1 MLYLINIL
9 LETTMQRLTRQ
20 LNVLYPSLPEN
31 NFFFTFE
38 RSALSIS
45 TGETK
50 NALIIRNCGDKLVWH
65 YFDRYDEKFSRHYD
79 NDLRSISIVEF
90 KDKTEVIF
98 NHNNNVAT
106 SFYFSLKA
114 LLMDRLDKLMSDTLQ
129 TDAQSIRQLYTSQ
142 DLSAFYA
149 KIDESIT
156 ILKTNQN
163 IVSDELD
170 AINNSD
176 LYFLQSLKTLL
187 QANPKLLT
195 LATSI
200 EPVKPAY
207 YEEMDIV
214 DENNEFKRLFH
225 YFSRVKIY
233 SHSLYSYFKDQ
244 NVVNT
249 TSLADARSAL
259 LTQLNTN
266 KSALF
271 RGLIEEVERLALW
284 QNLNLTIP
292 VINSNQMRLENAG
305 VLIGNQYF
313 INDNTLR
320 SNEKP
325 DAETPLLDICNLRFD
340 FDLDNIEIVLNQ
352 EPECRYVFRD
362 KTTSKILPD
371 LFYFL
376 DEEKY
381 SLFYKK
387 MTRIVKETQLYT
399 IQKMRLQ
406 IDYQQLFE
414 KVKAEMSDF
423 MNNVGVI
430 NNLIDDYLDKNTD
443 IEVV

>member
-1 MLYLINIL
+1 
-9 LETTMQRLTRQ
+9 MQRLTRQ

-38 RSALSIS
+38 RSALSLS
-45 TGETK
+45 TDETK

-65 YFDRYDEKFSRHYD
+65 YFDRYDEKYSRHYD
-79 NDLRSISIVEF
+79 NNLRSISIIEF

-114 LLMDRLDKLMSDTLQ
+114 LLMNRLDKLMSDTLQ

-142 DLSAFYA
+142 DLSTFYE
-149 KIDESIT
+149 KIDESIA
-156 ILKTNQN
+156 IIKTNQN
-163 IVSDELD
+163 IESNDFD
-170 AINNSD
+170 ALNNSD
-176 LYFLQSLKTLL
+176 LYFLQSIKTLL
-187 QANPKLLT
+187 QANSKLLT
-195 LATSI
+195 FATSI
-200 EPVKPAY
+200 EPVKPAH

-214 DENNEFKRLFH
+214 DEKNEFKRLFH
-225 YFSRVKIY
+225 YVSRVKIHY
-233 SHSLYSYFKDQ
+233 HSLCYYFENRNIQ
-244 NVVNT
+244 APNLNE
-249 TSLADARSAL
+249 ARSAL
-259 LTQLNTN
+259 LTKLNTS

-271 RGLIEEVERLALW
+271 RGLIEEVERFTLL

-292 VINSNQMRLENAG
+292 VISVYQMRLENAG

-320 SNEKP
+320 PNEKS
-325 DAETPLLDICNLRFD
+325 DEETQLLDICNLRFD

-387 MTRIVKETQLYT
+387 MARIVKETQLYT

-414 KVKAEMSDF
+414 KVRAEMSDF

>member
-1 MLYLINIL
+1 
-9 LETTMQRLTRQ
+9 MQRLTRQ

-38 RSALSIS
+38 RSALSLS
-45 TGETK
+45 TDETK

-65 YFDRYDEKFSRHYD
+65 YFDRYDEKYSRHYD
-79 NDLRSISIVEF
+79 NNLRSISIIEF

-114 LLMDRLDKLMSDTLQ
+114 LLMNRLDKLMSDTLQ

-142 DLSAFYA
+142 DLSVFYE
-149 KIDESIT
+149 KIDESIA
-156 ILKTNQN
+156 IIKTNQN
-163 IVSDELD
+163 IESNDFD
-170 AINNSD
+170 ALNNSD
-176 LYFLQSLKTLL
+176 LYFLQSIKTLL
-187 QANPKLLT
+187 QANPQLLT
-195 LATSI
+195 FATSV
-200 EPVKPAY
+200 EPVKPAH

-214 DENNEFKRLFH
+214 DEKNEFKRLFH
-225 YFSRVKIY
+225 YVSRVKIHY
-233 SHSLYSYFKDQ
+233 HSLCYYLENRNIQ
-244 NVVNT
+244 APNLNE
-249 TSLADARSAL
+249 ARSAL
-259 LTQLNTN
+259 LTKLNTS

-271 RGLIEEVERLALW
+271 RGLIEEVERFTLL

-292 VINSNQMRLENAG
+292 VISAYQMRLENAG

-320 SNEKP
+320 PNEKS
-325 DAETPLLDICNLRFD
+325 DEETQLLDICNLRFD
-340 FDLDNIEIVLNQ
+340 FDLDNIEIILSQ

-414 KVKAEMSDF
+414 KVRSEMSDF

>member
-1 MLYLINIL
+1 
-9 LETTMQRLTRQ
+9 MQRLTRQ

-31 NFFFTFE
+31 NFFFTFK
-38 RSALSIS
+38 RSALSLS
-45 TGETK
+45 TDETK

-65 YFDRYDEKFSRHYD
+65 YFDRYDEKYSRHYD
-79 NDLRSISIVEF
+79 NNLRSISIIEF

-114 LLMDRLDKLMSDTLQ
+114 LLMNRLDKLMSDTLQ

-142 DLSAFYA
+142 DLSVFYE
-149 KIDESIT
+149 KIDESIA
-156 ILKTNQN
+156 IIKTNQN
-163 IVSDELD
+163 IESNDFD
-170 AINNSD
+170 ALNNSD
-176 LYFLQSLKTLL
+176 LYFLQSIKTLL

-195 LATSI
+195 FATSV
-200 EPVKPAY
+200 EPVKPAH

-214 DENNEFKRLFH
+214 DEKNEFKRLFH
-225 YFSRVKIY
+225 YVSRVKIHY
-233 SHSLYSYFKDQ
+233 HSLCYYFENRNIQ
-244 NVVNT
+244 APNLNE
-249 TSLADARSAL
+249 ARSAL
-259 LTQLNTN
+259 LTKLNTS

-271 RGLIEEVERLALW
+271 RGLIEEVERFTLL

-292 VINSNQMRLENAG
+292 VISAYQMRLENAG

-320 SNEKP
+320 PNEKS
-325 DAETPLLDICNLRFD
+325 DEETQLLDICNLRFD

-352 EPECRYVFRD
+352 EPECCYVFRD

-414 KVKAEMSDF
+414 KVRAEMSDF
-423 MNNVGVI
+423 MNNIGVI

>member
-114 LLMDRLDKLMSDTLQ
+114 LLMNRLDKLMSDTLQ

-142 DLSAFYA
+142 DLSAFYEQ
-149 KIDESIT
+149 IDESIA
-156 ILKTNQN
+156 IIKTNQN
-163 IVSDELD
+163 IESNDFD
-170 AINNSD
+170 ALNNSD
-176 LYFLQSLKTLL
+176 LYFLQSIKTLL

-195 LATSI
+195 FATSI
-200 EPVKPAY
+200 EPVKPAH

-214 DENNEFKRLFH
+214 DEKNEFKRLFH
-225 YFSRVKIY
+225 YVSRVKIHY
-233 SHSLYSYFKDQ
+233 HSLCYYLENRNIQ
-244 NVVNT
+244 APNLNE
-249 TSLADARSAL
+249 ARSAL
-259 LTQLNTN
+259 LTKLNTS

-271 RGLIEEVERLALW
+271 RGLIEEVERFTLL

-292 VINSNQMRLENAG
+292 VISAYQMRLENAG

-320 SNEKP
+320 PNKKP
-325 DAETPLLDICNLRFD
+325 DEETQLLDICNLRFD

-387 MTRIVKETQLYT
+387 MARIAKETQLYT

-414 KVKAEMSDF
+414 KVRAEMSDF

>member
-1 MLYLINIL
+1 
-9 LETTMQRLTRQ
+9 MQRLTRQ

-38 RSALSIS
+38 RSALSLS
-45 TGETK
+45 TDETK

-65 YFDRYDEKFSRHYD
+65 YFDRYDEKYSRHYD
-79 NDLRSISIVEF
+79 NNLRSISIIEF

-114 LLMDRLDKLMSDTLQ
+114 LLMNRLDKLMSDTLQ

-142 DLSAFYA
+142 DLSTFYE
-149 KIDESIT
+149 KIDESIA
-156 ILKTNQN
+156 IIKTNQN
-163 IVSDELD
+163 IESNDFD
-170 AINNSD
+170 ALNNSD
-176 LYFLQSLKTLL
+176 LYFLQSIKTLL
-187 QANPKLLT
+187 QANLKLLT
-195 LATSI
+195 FATSI
-200 EPVKPAY
+200 EPVKPAH

-214 DENNEFKRLFH
+214 DEKNEFKRLF
-225 YFSRVKIY
+225 YYVSRVKIHY
-233 SHSLYSYFKDQ
+233 HSLCYYLENRNIQ
-244 NVVNT
+244 APNLNE
-249 TSLADARSAL
+249 ARSAL
-259 LTQLNTN
+259 LTKLNTS

-271 RGLIEEVERLALW
+271 RGLIEEVERFTLL

-292 VINSNQMRLENAG
+292 VISAYQMRLENAG

-320 SNEKP
+320 PNEKS
-325 DAETPLLDICNLRFD
+325 DEETQLLDICNLRFD
-340 FDLDNIEIVLNQ
+340 FDLDNIEIILSQ

-362 KTTSKILPD
+362 KTTRKILPD

-414 KVKAEMSDF
+414 KVRAEMSDF
-423 MNNVGVI
+423 MNNIGVI

>member
-1 MLYLINIL
+1 
-9 LETTMQRLTRQ
+9 MQRLTRQ

-31 NFFFTFE
+31 NFFFTFK

-45 TGETK
+45 TDETK

-79 NDLRSISIVEF
+79 NDLRSISIIEF

-114 LLMDRLDKLMSDTLQ
+114 LLMNRLDKLMSDTLL
-129 TDAQSIRQLYTSQ
+129 TDEQSIRQLYTSQ
-142 DLSAFYA
+142 DLSAFYEQ
-149 KIDESIT
+149 IDESIA
-156 ILKTNQN
+156 IIKTNQN
-163 IVSDELD
+163 IESNDFD
-170 AINNSD
+170 ALNNSD
-176 LYFLQSLKTLL
+176 LYFLQSIKTLL

-195 LATSI
+195 FATSI
-200 EPVKPAY
+200 EPVKPAH

-214 DENNEFKRLFH
+214 DEKNEFKRLFH
-225 YFSRVKIY
+225 YVSRVKIHY
-233 SHSLYSYFKDQ
+233 HSLCYYLENRNIQ
-244 NVVNT
+244 APNLNE
-249 TSLADARSAL
+249 ARSAL
-259 LTQLNTN
+259 LTKLNTS

-271 RGLIEEVERLALW
+271 RGLIEEVERFTLL

-292 VINSNQMRLENAG
+292 VISAYQMRLENAG

-320 SNEKP
+320 PNEKS
-325 DAETPLLDICNLRFD
+325 DEETQLLDICNLRFD
-340 FDLDNIEIVLNQ
+340 FDLDNIEIILSQ

-414 KVKAEMSDF
+414 KVRAEMSDF

>member
-1 MLYLINIL
+1 
-9 LETTMQRLTRQ
+9 MQRLTRQ

-114 LLMDRLDKLMSDTLQ
+114 LLMNRLDKLMSDTLQ

-142 DLSAFYA
+142 DLSTFYE
-149 KIDESIT
+149 KIDESIA
-156 ILKTNQN
+156 IIKTNQN
-163 IVSDELD
+163 IESNDFD
-170 AINNSD
+170 ALNNSD
-176 LYFLQSLKTLL
+176 LYFLQSIKTLL

-195 LATSI
+195 FATSI
-200 EPVKPAY
+200 EPVKPAH

-214 DENNEFKRLFH
+214 DEKNEFKRLFH
-225 YFSRVKIY
+225 YVSRVKIHY
-233 SHSLYSYFKDQ
+233 HSLCYYLENRNIQ
-244 NVVNT
+244 APNLNE
-249 TSLADARSAL
+249 ARSAL
-259 LTQLNTN
+259 LTKLNTS

-271 RGLIEEVERLALW
+271 RGLIEEVERFTLL

-292 VINSNQMRLENAG
+292 VISAYQMRLENAG

-320 SNEKP
+320 PNEKS
-325 DAETPLLDICNLRFD
+325 DEETQLLDICNLRFD
-340 FDLDNIEIVLNQ
+340 FDLDNIEIILSQ

-387 MTRIVKETQLYT
+387 MTQIVKETQLYT

-414 KVKAEMSDF
+414 KVRAEMSDF
-423 MNNVGVI
+423 MNNIGVI

>member
-1 MLYLINIL
+1 
-9 LETTMQRLTRQ
+9 MQRLTRQ

-114 LLMDRLDKLMSDTLQ
+114 LLMNRLDKLMSDTLQ

-142 DLSAFYA
+142 DLSTFYE
-149 KIDESIT
+149 KIDESIA
-156 ILKTNQN
+156 IIKTNQN
-163 IVSDELD
+163 IESNDFD
-170 AINNSD
+170 ALNNSD
-176 LYFLQSLKTLL
+176 LYFLQSIKTLL
-187 QANPKLLT
+187 QANLKLLT
-195 LATSI
+195 FATSI
-200 EPVKPAY
+200 EPVKPAH

-214 DENNEFKRLFH
+214 DEKNEFKRLF
-225 YFSRVKIY
+225 YYVSRVKIHY
-233 SHSLYSYFKDQ
+233 HSLCYYLENRNIQ
-244 NVVNT
+244 APNLNE
-249 TSLADARSAL
+249 ARSAL
-259 LTQLNTN
+259 LTKLNTS

-271 RGLIEEVERLALW
+271 RGLIEEVERFTLL

-292 VINSNQMRLENAG
+292 VISAYQMRLENAG

-320 SNEKP
+320 PNEKS
-325 DAETPLLDICNLRFD
+325 DEETQLLDICNLRFD

-414 KVKAEMSDF
+414 KVKAEISDF

>member
-1 MLYLINIL
+1 
-9 LETTMQRLTRQ
+9 MQRLTRQ

-114 LLMDRLDKLMSDTLQ
+114 LLMNRLDKLMSDTLQ

-142 DLSAFYA
+142 DLSTFYE
-149 KIDESIT
+149 KIDESIA
-156 ILKTNQN
+156 IIKTNQN
-163 IVSDELD
+163 IESNDFD
-170 AINNSD
+170 ALNNSD
-176 LYFLQSLKTLL
+176 LYFLQSIKTLL

-195 LATSI
+195 FATSI
-200 EPVKPAY
+200 EPVKPAH

-214 DENNEFKRLFH
+214 DEKNEFKRLFH
-225 YFSRVKIY
+225 YVSRVKIHY
-233 SHSLYSYFKDQ
+233 HSLCYYLENRNIQ
-244 NVVNT
+244 APNLNE
-249 TSLADARSAL
+249 ARSAL
-259 LTQLNTN
+259 LTKLNTS

-271 RGLIEEVERLALW
+271 RGLIEEVERFTLL

-292 VINSNQMRLENAG
+292 VISAYQMRLENAG

-320 SNEKP
+320 LNEKS
-325 DAETPLLDICNLRFD
+325 DKETQLLDICNLRFD
-340 FDLDNIEIVLNQ
+340 FDLDNIEIVLSQ
-352 EPECRYVFRD
+352 ESECRYVFRD

-371 LFYFL
+371 LFYYL

-381 SLFYKK
+381 NLFYKK
-387 MTRIVKETQLYT
+387 MARIVKETQLYT

-414 KVKAEMSDF
+414 KVRSEMSDF

>member
-1 MLYLINIL
+1 
-9 LETTMQRLTRQ
+9 MQRLTRQ

-31 NFFFTFE
+31 NFFFTFN

-45 TGETK
+45 TCETK

-65 YFDRYDEKFSRHYD
+65 YWDRYNEKFSRHYD
-79 NDLRSISIVEF
+79 NNLRSISIIEF

-114 LLMDRLDKLMSDTLQ
+114 LLMNRLDKLMSDTLQ

-142 DLSAFYA
+142 DLSVFYE
-149 KIDESIT
+149 KIDESIA
-156 ILKTNQN
+156 IIKTNQN
-163 IVSDELD
+163 IESNDFD
-170 AINNSD
+170 ALNNSD
-176 LYFLQSLKTLL
+176 LYFLQSIKTLL

-195 LATSI
+195 FATSI
-200 EPVKPAY
+200 EPVKPAH

-214 DENNEFKRLFH
+214 DEKNEFKRLFH
-225 YFSRVKIY
+225 YVSRVKIHY
-233 SHSLYSYFKDQ
+233 HSLCYYLENRNIQ
-244 NVVNT
+244 APNLNE
-249 TSLADARSAL
+249 ARSAL
-259 LTQLNTN
+259 LTKLNTS

-271 RGLIEEVERLALW
+271 RGLIEEVERFTLL

-292 VINSNQMRLENAG
+292 VISAYQMRLENAG

-320 SNEKP
+320 PNEKS
-325 DAETPLLDICNLRFD
+325 DEETQLLDICNLRFD
-340 FDLDNIEIVLNQ
+340 FDLDNIEIILSQ

-414 KVKAEMSDF
+414 KVRAEMSDF

>member
-1 MLYLINIL
+1 
-9 LETTMQRLTRQ
+9 MQRLTRQ

-31 NFFFTFE
+31 NFFFTFN

-45 TGETK
+45 TCETQ

-65 YFDRYDEKFSRHYD
+65 YFDKYDEKYSRHYD
-79 NDLRSISIVEF
+79 NNLRSISIIEF

-142 DLSAFYA
+142 DLSAFYK

-156 ILKTNQN
+156 ILKTNLN
-163 IVSDELD
+163 IVSDEFD

-176 LYFLQSLKTLL
+176 LYFLQSIKTLL
-187 QANPKLLT
+187 QDNSQLLMF
-195 LATSI
+195 ATSI

-214 DENNEFKRLFH
+214 DEKNEFKRLF
-225 YFSRVKIY
+225 YYVSRVKIHY
-233 SHSLYSYFKDQ
+233 HSLYGYFRDQ
-244 NVVNT
+244 NVVDT
-249 TSLADARSAL
+249 PHLADVRSAL
-259 LTQLNTN
+259 LTKLDTS

-271 RGLIEEVERLALW
+271 RGLIEEVERFTLL

-414 KVKAEMSDF
+414 KVRAEMSDF

>member
-1 MLYLINIL
+1 
-9 LETTMQRLTRQ
+9 MQRLTRQ

-31 NFFFTFE
+31 NFFFTFN

-45 TGETK
+45 TCETQ

-114 LLMDRLDKLMSDTLQ
+114 LLMNRLDKLMSDTLQ

-142 DLSAFYA
+142 DLSVFYE
-149 KIDESIT
+149 KIDESIA
-156 ILKTNQN
+156 IIKTNQN
-163 IVSDELD
+163 IESNDFD
-170 AINNSD
+170 ALNNSD
-176 LYFLQSLKTLL
+176 LYFLQSIKTLL

-195 LATSI
+195 FATSI
-200 EPVKPAY
+200 EPVKPAH

-214 DENNEFKRLFH
+214 DEKNEFKRLFH
-225 YFSRVKIY
+225 YVSRVKIHY
-233 SHSLYSYFKDQ
+233 HSLCYYLENRNIQ
-244 NVVNT
+244 APNLNE
-249 TSLADARSAL
+249 ARSAL
-259 LTQLNTN
+259 LTKLNTS

-271 RGLIEEVERLALW
+271 RGLIEEVERFTLL

-292 VINSNQMRLENAG
+292 VISAYQMRLENAG

-320 SNEKP
+320 PNEKS
-325 DAETPLLDICNLRFD
+325 DEETQLLDICNLRFD
-340 FDLDNIEIVLNQ
+340 FDLDNIEIILSQ

-414 KVKAEMSDF
+414 KVRAEMSDF

>member
-1 MLYLINIL
+1 
-9 LETTMQRLTRQ
+9 MQRLTHQ

-114 LLMDRLDKLMSDTLQ
+114 LLMNRLDKLMSDTLQ

-142 DLSAFYA
+142 DLSTFYE
-149 KIDESIT
+149 KIDESIA
-156 ILKTNQN
+156 IIKTNQN
-163 IVSDELD
+163 IESNDFD
-170 AINNSD
+170 ALNNSD
-176 LYFLQSLKTLL
+176 LYFLQSIKTLL

-195 LATSI
+195 FATSI
-200 EPVKPAY
+200 EPVKPAH

-214 DENNEFKRLFH
+214 DEKNEFKRLFH
-225 YFSRVKIY
+225 YVSRVKIHY
-233 SHSLYSYFKDQ
+233 HSLCYYLENRNIQ
-244 NVVNT
+244 APNLNE
-249 TSLADARSAL
+249 ARSAL
-259 LTQLNTN
+259 LTKLNIS

-271 RGLIEEVERLALW
+271 RGLIEEVERFTLL

-292 VINSNQMRLENAG
+292 VISAYQMRLENAG

-320 SNEKP
+320 PNEKS
-325 DAETPLLDICNLRFD
+325 DEETQLLDICNLRFD
-340 FDLDNIEIVLNQ
+340 FDLDNIEIILSQ

-414 KVKAEMSDF
+414 KVRAEMSDF
-423 MNNVGVI
+423 MNNVSVI

>member
-1 MLYLINIL
+1 
-9 LETTMQRLTRQ
+9 MQRLTRQ

-114 LLMDRLDKLMSDTLQ
+114 LLMNRLDKLMSDTLQ

-142 DLSAFYA
+142 DLSTFYE
-149 KIDESIT
+149 KIDESIA
-156 ILKTNQN
+156 IIKTNQN
-163 IVSDELD
+163 IESNDFD
-170 AINNSD
+170 ALNNSD
-176 LYFLQSLKTLL
+176 LYFLQSIKTLL

-195 LATSI
+195 FATSI
-200 EPVKPAY
+200 EPVKPAH
-207 YEEMDIV
+207 YEKMDIV
-214 DENNEFKRLFH
+214 DEKNEFKRLFH
-225 YFSRVKIY
+225 YVSRVKIHY
-233 SHSLYSYFKDQ
+233 HSLCYYLENRNIQ
-244 NVVNT
+244 APNLNE
-249 TSLADARSAL
+249 ARSAL
-259 LTQLNTN
+259 LTKLNTS

-271 RGLIEEVERLALW
+271 RGLIEEVERFTLL

-292 VINSNQMRLENAG
+292 VISAYQMRLENAG

-320 SNEKP
+320 PNEKS
-325 DAETPLLDICNLRFD
+325 DEETQLLDICNLRFD
-340 FDLDNIEIVLNQ
+340 FDLDNIEIILSQ

-414 KVKAEMSDF
+414 KVRAEMSDF
-423 MNNVGVI
+423 MNNVSVI

>member
-1 MLYLINIL
+1 
-9 LETTMQRLTRQ
+9 MQRLTRQ

-31 NFFFTFE
+31 NFFFTFN

-45 TGETK
+45 TCETQ

-65 YFDRYDEKFSRHYD
+65 YFDKYDEKYSRHYD
-79 NDLRSISIVEF
+79 NNLRSISIIEF

-142 DLSAFYA
+142 DLSAFYE
-149 KIDESIT
+149 KIDESIA
-156 ILKTNQN
+156 IIKTNQKIDGN
-163 IVSDELD
+163 DFD
-170 AINNSD
+170 ALNNSD
-176 LYFLQSLKTLL
+176 LYFLQSIKTLL

-195 LATSI
+195 FATSI
-200 EPVKPAY
+200 EPVKPAH

-214 DENNEFKRLFH
+214 DEKNEFKRLFH
-225 YFSRVKIY
+225 YVSRVKIHY
-233 SHSLYSYFKDQ
+233 HSLCYYLENRNIQ
-244 NVVNT
+244 APNLNE
-249 TSLADARSAL
+249 ARSAL
-259 LTQLNTN
+259 LTKLNTS

-271 RGLIEEVERLALW
+271 RGLIEEVERFTLL

-292 VINSNQMRLENAG
+292 VISTYQMRLENAG

-320 SNEKP
+320 PNEKS
-325 DAETPLLDICNLRFD
+325 DEETQLLDICNLRFD
-340 FDLDNIEIVLNQ
+340 FDLDNIEIILSQ
-352 EPECRYVFRD
+352 EPEWRYVFKD
-362 KTTSKILPD
+362 KTTGDILPD

-376 DEEKY
+376 DKEKY
-381 SLFYKK
+381 NLFYTK
-387 MTRIVKETQLYT
+387 MAQIVKETQLYT

-423 MNNVGVI
+423 INNTNVI
-430 NNLIDDYLDKNTD
+430 NNLIDDYLEKNSD
-443 IEVV
+443 INVV

>member
-1 MLYLINIL
+1 
-9 LETTMQRLTRQ
+9 MQRLTRQ
-20 LNVLYPSLPEN
+20 LNILYPSLPEN
-31 NFFFTFE
+31 NFFFTFK

-114 LLMDRLDKLMSDTLQ
+114 LLMNRLDKLMSDTLQ

-142 DLSAFYA
+142 DLSTFYE
-149 KIDESIT
+149 KIDESIA
-156 ILKTNQN
+156 IIKTNQN
-163 IVSDELD
+163 IESNDFD
-170 AINNSD
+170 ALNNSD
-176 LYFLQSLKTLL
+176 LYFLQSIKTLL
-187 QANPKLLT
+187 QANLKLLT
-195 LATSI
+195 FATSI
-200 EPVKPAY
+200 EPVKPAH

-214 DENNEFKRLFH
+214 DEKNEFKRLF
-225 YFSRVKIY
+225 YYVSRVKIHY
-233 SHSLYSYFKDQ
+233 HSLCYYLENRNIQ
-244 NVVNT
+244 APNLNE
-249 TSLADARSAL
+249 ARSAL
-259 LTQLNTN
+259 LTKLNTS

-271 RGLIEEVERLALW
+271 RGLIEEVERFTLL

-292 VINSNQMRLENAG
+292 VISAYQMRLENAG

-320 SNEKP
+320 PNEKS
-325 DAETPLLDICNLRFD
+325 DEETQLLDICNLRFD
-340 FDLDNIEIVLNQ
+340 FDLDNIEIILSQ

-362 KTTSKILPD
+362 KTTRKILPD

-414 KVKAEMSDF
+414 KVRAEMSDF
-423 MNNVGVI
+423 MNNIGVI

>member
-1 MLYLINIL
+1 
-9 LETTMQRLTRQ
+9 MQRLTRQ

-114 LLMDRLDKLMSDTLQ
+114 LLMNRLDKLMSDTLQ

-142 DLSAFYA
+142 DLSTFYE
-149 KIDESIT
+149 KIDESIA
-156 ILKTNQN
+156 IIKTNQN
-163 IVSDELD
+163 IESNDFD
-170 AINNSD
+170 ALNNSD
-176 LYFLQSLKTLL
+176 LYFLQSIKTLL

-195 LATSI
+195 FATSI
-200 EPVKPAY
+200 EPVKPAH

-214 DENNEFKRLFH
+214 DEKNEFKRLFH
-225 YFSRVKIY
+225 YVSRVKIHY
-233 SHSLYSYFKDQ
+233 HSLCYYLENRNIQ
-244 NVVNT
+244 APNLNE
-249 TSLADARSAL
+249 ARSAL
-259 LTQLNTN
+259 LTKLNTS

-271 RGLIEEVERLALW
+271 RGLIEEVERFTLL

-292 VINSNQMRLENAG
+292 VISAYQMRLENAG

-320 SNEKP
+320 LNEKS
-325 DAETPLLDICNLRFD
+325 DKETQLLDICNLRFD
-340 FDLDNIEIVLNQ
+340 FDLDNIEIVLSQ
-352 EPECRYVFRD
+352 ESECRYVFRD

-381 SLFYKK
+381 NLFYKK
-387 MTRIVKETQLYT
+387 MARIVKETQLYT

-414 KVKAEMSDF
+414 KVRSEMSDF

>member
-1 MLYLINIL
+1 
-9 LETTMQRLTRQ
+9 MQRLTRQ

-38 RSALSIS
+38 RSALSLS
-45 TGETK
+45 TDETK

-65 YFDRYDEKFSRHYD
+65 YFDRYDEKYSRHYD
-79 NDLRSISIVEF
+79 NNLRSISIIEF

-114 LLMDRLDKLMSDTLQ
+114 LLMNRLDKLMSDTLQ

-142 DLSAFYA
+142 DLSTFYE
-149 KIDESIT
+149 KIDESIA
-156 ILKTNQN
+156 IIKTNQN
-163 IVSDELD
+163 IESNDFD
-170 AINNSD
+170 ALNNSD
-176 LYFLQSLKTLL
+176 LYFLQSIKTLL

-195 LATSI
+195 FATSI
-200 EPVKPAY
+200 EPVKPAH

-214 DENNEFKRLFH
+214 DEKNEFKRLF
-225 YFSRVKIY
+225 YYVSRVKIHY
-233 SHSLYSYFKDQ
+233 HSLCYYLENRNIQ
-244 NVVNT
+244 APNLNE
-249 TSLADARSAL
+249 ARSAL
-259 LTQLNTN
+259 LTKLNTS

-271 RGLIEEVERLALW
+271 RGLIEEVERFTLL

-292 VINSNQMRLENAG
+292 VISAYQMRLENAG

-320 SNEKP
+320 PNEKS
-325 DAETPLLDICNLRFD
+325 DEETQLLDICNLRFD
-340 FDLDNIEIVLNQ
+340 FDLDNIEIILSQ

-414 KVKAEMSDF
+414 KVRAEMSDF

>member
-1 MLYLINIL
+1 MRQN
-9 LETTMQRLTRQ
+9 MQRLTRQ

-31 NFFFTFE
+31 NFFFTFG
-38 RSALSIS
+38 RSALAIS
-45 TGETK
+45 TYENK

-65 YFDRYDEKFSRHYD
+65 YFERYDEKFSRHYD
-79 NDLRSISIVEF
+79 NDLRSISIIEF

-114 LLMDRLDKLMSDTLQ
+114 LLMNRLDKLMSDTLQ
-129 TDAQSIRQLYTSQ
+129 TDAQSIRRLYTSQ
-142 DLSAFYA
+142 DLSSFYE
-149 KIDESIT
+149 KIDESIA
-156 ILKTNQN
+156 IIKTNQN
-163 IVSDELD
+163 IDNDDFD
-170 AINNSD
+170 ALNNSD
-176 LYFLQSLKTLL
+176 LYFLQSIKTLL

-195 LATSI
+195 FATSI
-200 EPVKPAY
+200 EQVKPAH

-214 DENNEFKRLFH
+214 DENNNFKRWRH

-233 SHSLYSYFKDQ
+233 SRSLHYYLKDRNIQ
-244 NVVNT
+244 APNLNE
-249 TSLADARSAL
+249 ARSAL

-271 RGLIEEVERLALW
+271 CGLIEEVERVALW

-292 VINSNQMRLENAG
+292 EISANQITLENAG

-320 SNEKP
+320 PNEHS
-325 DAETPLLDICNLRFD
+325 DEETQLLDICNLRFD
-340 FDLDNIEIVLNQ
+340 FDLDNIEIVLSQ
-352 EPECRYVFRD
+352 EPDWRYVFKD
-362 KTTSKILPD
+362 KTTGNILPD

-376 DEEKY
+376 DKEKY
-381 SLFYKK
+381 NLFYTK
-387 MTRIVKETQLYT
+387 MAQIVKETQLYT

-430 NNLIDDYLDKNTD
+430 NNLIDDYLEKNAD
-443 IEVV
+443 INVV

>member
-1 MLYLINIL
+1 
-9 LETTMQRLTRQ
+9 MQRLTRQ

-114 LLMDRLDKLMSDTLQ
+114 LLMNRLDKLMSDTLQ

-142 DLSAFYA
+142 DLSVFYE
-149 KIDESIT
+149 KIDESIA
-156 ILKTNQN
+156 IIKTNQN
-163 IVSDELD
+163 IESNDFD
-170 AINNSD
+170 ALNNSD
-176 LYFLQSLKTLL
+176 LYFLQSIKTLL

-195 LATSI
+195 FATSV
-200 EPVKPAY
+200 EPVKPAH

-214 DENNEFKRLFH
+214 DEKNEFKRLFH
-225 YFSRVKIY
+225 YVSRVKIHY
-233 SHSLYSYFKDQ
+233 HSLCYYFENRNIQ
-244 NVVNT
+244 APNLNE
-249 TSLADARSAL
+249 ARSAL
-259 LTQLNTN
+259 LTKLNTS

-271 RGLIEEVERLALW
+271 RGLIEEVERFTLL

-292 VINSNQMRLENAG
+292 VISAYQMRLENAG

-320 SNEKP
+320 PNEKS
-325 DAETPLLDICNLRFD
+325 DEETQLLDICNLRFD
-340 FDLDNIEIVLNQ
+340 FDLDNIEIILSQ

-414 KVKAEMSDF
+414 KVRAEMSDF

>member
-1 MLYLINIL
+1 
-9 LETTMQRLTRQ
+9 MQRLTRQ

-65 YFDRYDEKFSRHYD
+65 YFDRYDEKFSHHYD
-79 NDLRSISIVEF
+79 NDLRSISIIEF

-114 LLMDRLDKLMSDTLQ
+114 LLMNRLDKLMSDTLQ

-142 DLSAFYA
+142 DLSVFYE
-149 KIDESIT
+149 KIDESIA
-156 ILKTNQN
+156 IIKTNQN
-163 IVSDELD
+163 IESNDFD
-170 AINNSD
+170 ALNNSD
-176 LYFLQSLKTLL
+176 LYFLQSIKTLL

-195 LATSI
+195 FATSI
-200 EPVKPAY
+200 EPVKPAH

-214 DENNEFKRLFH
+214 DEKNEFKRLFH
-225 YFSRVKIY
+225 YVSRVKIHY
-233 SHSLYSYFKDQ
+233 HSLCYYLENRNIQ
-244 NVVNT
+244 APNLNE
-249 TSLADARSAL
+249 ARSAL
-259 LTQLNTN
+259 LTKLNTS

-271 RGLIEEVERLALW
+271 RGLIEEVERFTLL

-292 VINSNQMRLENAG
+292 VISAYQMRLENAG

-313 INDNTLR
+313 VNDNTLR
-320 SNEKP
+320 PNKKP
-325 DAETPLLDICNLRFD
+325 DEETQLLDICNLRFD

-352 EPECRYVFRD
+352 EPECRYAFRD

-387 MTRIVKETQLYT
+387 MARIVKETQLYT

-414 KVKAEMSDF
+414 KVRAEMSDF
-423 MNNVGVI
+423 MNNVDVI

>member
-1 MLYLINIL
+1 
-9 LETTMQRLTRQ
+9 MQRLTRQ
-20 LNVLYPSLPEN
+20 LNVLYPSLQEN
-31 NFFFTFE
+31 NFFFTFN

-45 TGETK
+45 TFETQ

-65 YFDRYDEKFSRHYD
+65 YFDRYDYKRSRHYD
-79 NDLRSISIVEF
+79 NDLRSISIIEF

-142 DLSAFYA
+142 DLSAFYK
-149 KIDESIT
+149 KIDESIK

-163 IVSDELD
+163 IDSDEFD

-176 LYFLQSLKTLL
+176 LYFLQSIKTLL

-195 LATSI
+195 FATAI
-200 EPVKPAY
+200 EPIKPAH

-214 DENNEFKRLFH
+214 DENNNFKRWRH

-233 SHSLYSYFKDQ
+233 SRSLHYYLKDRNIQ
-244 NVVNT
+244 APNLNE
-249 TSLADARSAL
+249 ARSAL

-271 RGLIEEVERLALW
+271 RGLIEEVERVALW

-292 VINSNQMRLENAG
+292 EISANQITLENAG
-305 VLIGNQYF
+305 ILIGNQYF
-313 INDNTLR
+313 INDNSLR
-320 SNEKP
+320 QNEKP
-325 DAETPLLDICNLRFD
+325 DEETPLLDICNLRFD
-340 FDLDNIEIVLNQ
+340 FALDNIEIVLSNGS
-352 EPECRYVFRD
+352 ECRYVFKD
-362 KTTSKILPD
+362 KTTGDILPD

-376 DEEKY
+376 DKEKY
-381 SLFYKK
+381 NLFYTK
-387 MTRIVKETQLYT
+387 MAQIVKETQLYT

-423 MNNVGVI
+423 MNNTNVI
-430 NNLIDDYLDKNTD
+430 NNLIDDYLEKNVD
-443 IEVV
+443 INVV

>member
-1 MLYLINIL
+1 
-9 LETTMQRLTRQ
+9 MQRLTRQ

-38 RSALSIS
+38 RSALSLS
-45 TGETK
+45 TDETK

-79 NDLRSISIVEF
+79 NDLRNISIIEF

-114 LLMDRLDKLMSDTLQ
+114 LLMNRLDKLMSDTLQ

-142 DLSAFYA
+142 DLSTFYE
-149 KIDESIT
+149 KIDESIA
-156 ILKTNQN
+156 IIKTNQN
-163 IVSDELD
+163 IESNDFD
-170 AINNSD
+170 ALNNSD
-176 LYFLQSLKTLL
+176 LYFLQSIKTLL

-195 LATSI
+195 FATSI
-200 EPVKPAY
+200 EPVKPAH

-214 DENNEFKRLFH
+214 DEKNEFKRLFH
-225 YFSRVKIY
+225 YVSRVKIHY
-233 SHSLYSYFKDQ
+233 HSLCYYFENRNIQ
-244 NVVNT
+244 APNLNE
-249 TSLADARSAL
+249 ARSAL
-259 LTQLNTN
+259 LTKLNTS

-271 RGLIEEVERLALW
+271 RGLIEEVERFTLL

-292 VINSNQMRLENAG
+292 VISAYQMRLENAG

-320 SNEKP
+320 PNEKS
-325 DAETPLLDICNLRFD
+325 DEETPLLDICNLRFD

-414 KVKAEMSDF
+414 KVRAEMSDF
-423 MNNVGVI
+423 MNNVSVI

>member
-114 LLMDRLDKLMSDTLQ
+114 LLMNRLDKLMSDTLQ

-142 DLSAFYA
+142 DLSTFYE
-149 KIDESIT
+149 KIDESIA
-156 ILKTNQN
+156 IIKTNQN
-163 IVSDELD
+163 IESNDFD
-170 AINNSD
+170 ALNNSD
-176 LYFLQSLKTLL
+176 LYFLQSIKTLL
-187 QANPKLLT
+187 QANLKLLT
-195 LATSI
+195 FATSI
-200 EPVKPAY
+200 EPVKPAH

-214 DENNEFKRLFH
+214 DEKNEFKRLF
-225 YFSRVKIY
+225 YYVSRVKIHY
-233 SHSLYSYFKDQ
+233 HSLCYYLENRNIQ
-244 NVVNT
+244 APNLNE
-249 TSLADARSAL
+249 ARSAL
-259 LTQLNTN
+259 LTKLNTS

-271 RGLIEEVERLALW
+271 RGLIEEVERFTLL

-292 VINSNQMRLENAG
+292 VISAYQMRLENAG

-320 SNEKP
+320 QNEKS
-325 DAETPLLDICNLRFD
+325 DEETQLLDICNLRFD

>member
-1 MLYLINIL
+1 
-9 LETTMQRLTRQ
+9 MQRLTRQ

-79 NDLRSISIVEF
+79 NDLQSISIVEF

-114 LLMDRLDKLMSDTLQ
+114 LLMNRLDKLMSDTLQ

-142 DLSAFYA
+142 DLSTFYE
-149 KIDESIT
+149 KIDESIA
-156 ILKTNQN
+156 IIKTNQN
-163 IVSDELD
+163 IESNDFD
-170 AINNSD
+170 ALNNSD
-176 LYFLQSLKTLL
+176 LYFLQSIKTLL

-195 LATSI
+195 FATSI
-200 EPVKPAY
+200 EPVKPAH

-214 DENNEFKRLFH
+214 DEKNEFKRLFH
-225 YFSRVKIY
+225 YVSRVKIHY
-233 SHSLYSYFKDQ
+233 HSLCYYLENRNIQ
-244 NVVNT
+244 APNLNE
-249 TSLADARSAL
+249 ARSAL
-259 LTQLNTN
+259 LTKLNTS

-271 RGLIEEVERLALW
+271 RGLIEEVERFTLL

-292 VINSNQMRLENAG
+292 VISAYQMRLENAG

-320 SNEKP
+320 PNEKS
-325 DAETPLLDICNLRFD
+325 DEETQLLDICNLRFD
-340 FDLDNIEIVLNQ
+340 FDLDNIEIILSQ

-387 MTRIVKETQLYT
+387 MTRIVKETQPYT

-414 KVKAEMSDF
+414 KVRAEMSDF
-423 MNNVGVI
+423 MNNVSVI

>member
-1 MLYLINIL
+1 
-9 LETTMQRLTRQ
+9 MQRLTRQ

-38 RSALSIS
+38 RSALSLS
-45 TGETK
+45 TDETK

-65 YFDRYDEKFSRHYD
+65 YFDRYDEKYSRHYD
-79 NDLRSISIVEF
+79 NNLRSISIIEF

-114 LLMDRLDKLMSDTLQ
+114 LLMNRLDKLMSDTLQ

-142 DLSAFYA
+142 DLSTFYE
-149 KIDESIT
+149 KIDESIA
-156 ILKTNQN
+156 IIKTNQN
-163 IVSDELD
+163 IESNDFD
-170 AINNSD
+170 ALNNSD
-176 LYFLQSLKTLL
+176 LYFLQSIKTLL
-187 QANPKLLT
+187 QANLKLLT
-195 LATSI
+195 FATSI
-200 EPVKPAY
+200 EPVKPAH

-214 DENNEFKRLFH
+214 DEKNEFKRLF
-225 YFSRVKIY
+225 YYVSRVKIHY
-233 SHSLYSYFKDQ
+233 HSLCYYLENRNIQ
-244 NVVNT
+244 APNLNE
-249 TSLADARSAL
+249 ARSAL
-259 LTQLNTN
+259 LTKLNTS

-271 RGLIEEVERLALW
+271 RGLIEEVERFTLL

-292 VINSNQMRLENAG
+292 VISAYQMRLENAG

-320 SNEKP
+320 PNEKS
-325 DAETPLLDICNLRFD
+325 DEETQLLDICNLRFD
-340 FDLDNIEIVLNQ
+340 FDLDNIEIILSQ

-362 KTTSKILPD
+362 KTTRKILPD

-376 DEEKY
+376 NEEKY

-414 KVKAEMSDF
+414 KVRAEMSDF
-423 MNNVGVI
+423 MNNIGVI

>member
-1 MLYLINIL
+1 
-9 LETTMQRLTRQ
+9 MQRLTRQ

-79 NDLRSISIVEF
+79 NDLRSISIIEF

-114 LLMDRLDKLMSDTLQ
+114 LLMNRLDKLMSDTLQ

-142 DLSAFYA
+142 DLSTFYE
-149 KIDESIT
+149 KIDESIA
-156 ILKTNQN
+156 IIKTNQN
-163 IVSDELD
+163 IESNDFD
-170 AINNSD
+170 ALNNSD
-176 LYFLQSLKTLL
+176 LYFLQSIKTLL

-195 LATSI
+195 FATSI
-200 EPVKPAY
+200 EPVKPAH

-214 DENNEFKRLFH
+214 DEKNEFKRLFH
-225 YFSRVKIY
+225 YVSRVKIHY
-233 SHSLYSYFKDQ
+233 HSLCYYLENRNIQ
-244 NVVNT
+244 APNLNE
-249 TSLADARSAL
+249 ARSAL
-259 LTQLNTN
+259 LTKLNTS

-271 RGLIEEVERLALW
+271 RGLIEEVERFTLL

-292 VINSNQMRLENAG
+292 VISAYQMRLENAG

-320 SNEKP
+320 PNEKS
-325 DAETPLLDICNLRFD
+325 DEETQLLDICNLRFD
-340 FDLDNIEIVLNQ
+340 FDLDNIEIILSQ

-399 IQKMRLQ
+399 IQKLRLQ

-414 KVKAEMSDF
+414 KVRAEMSDF

>member
-1 MLYLINIL
+1 
-9 LETTMQRLTRQ
+9 MQRLTRQ

-45 TGETK
+45 TDETK

-79 NDLRSISIVEF
+79 NDLRSISIIEF

-114 LLMDRLDKLMSDTLQ
+114 LLMNRLDKLMSDTLQ

-142 DLSAFYA
+142 DLSTFYE
-149 KIDESIT
+149 KIDESIA
-156 ILKTNQN
+156 IIKTNQN
-163 IVSDELD
+163 IESNDFD
-170 AINNSD
+170 ALNNSD
-176 LYFLQSLKTLL
+176 LYFLQSIKTLL

-195 LATSI
+195 FATSI
-200 EPVKPAY
+200 EPVKPAH

-214 DENNEFKRLFH
+214 DEKNEFKRLFH
-225 YFSRVKIY
+225 YVSRVKIHY
-233 SHSLYSYFKDQ
+233 HSLCYYLENRNIQ
-244 NVVNT
+244 APNLNE
-249 TSLADARSAL
+249 ARSAL
-259 LTQLNTN
+259 LTKLNTS

-271 RGLIEEVERLALW
+271 RGLIEEVERFTLL

-292 VINSNQMRLENAG
+292 VISAYQMRLENAG

-320 SNEKP
+320 PNKKP
-325 DAETPLLDICNLRFD
+325 DEETQLLDICNLRFD

-387 MTRIVKETQLYT
+387 MARIVKETQLYT

-414 KVKAEMSDF
+414 KVRAEMSDF
-423 MNNVGVI
+423 MNNVSVI

>member
-1 MLYLINIL
+1 
-9 LETTMQRLTRQ
+9 MQRLTRQ

-114 LLMDRLDKLMSDTLQ
+114 LLMNRLDKLMSDTLQ

-142 DLSAFYA
+142 DLSTFYE
-149 KIDESIT
+149 KIDESIA
-156 ILKTNQN
+156 IIKTNQN
-163 IVSDELD
+163 IESNDFD
-170 AINNSD
+170 ALNNSD
-176 LYFLQSLKTLL
+176 LYFLQSIKTLL

-195 LATSI
+195 FATSI
-200 EPVKPAY
+200 EPVKPAH

-214 DENNEFKRLFH
+214 DEKNEFKRLFH
-225 YFSRVKIY
+225 YVSRVKIHY
-233 SHSLYSYFKDQ
+233 HSLCYYLENRNIQ
-244 NVVNT
+244 APNLNE
-249 TSLADARSAL
+249 ARSAL
-259 LTQLNTN
+259 LTKLNTS

-271 RGLIEEVERLALW
+271 RGLIEEVERFTLL

-292 VINSNQMRLENAG
+292 VISAYQMRLENAG

-320 SNEKP
+320 LNEKS
-325 DAETPLLDICNLRFD
+325 DKETQLLDICNLRFD
-340 FDLDNIEIVLNQ
+340 FDLDNIEIVLSQ
-352 EPECRYVFRD
+352 ESECRYVFRD

-381 SLFYKK
+381 NLFYKK
-387 MTRIVKETQLYT
+387 MARIVKETQLYT

-414 KVKAEMSDF
+414 KVRSEMSDF
-423 MNNVGVI
+423 INNVGVI

>member
-1 MLYLINIL
+1 MPYINIL
-9 LETTMQRLTRQ
+9 SETNMQKLTRQ

-114 LLMDRLDKLMSDTLQ
+114 LLMNQLDKLMSDTLQ

-142 DLSAFYA
+142 DLSVFYE
-149 KIDESIT
+149 KIDESIA
-156 ILKTNQN
+156 IIKTNQN
-163 IVSDELD
+163 IESNDFD
-170 AINNSD
+170 ALNNSD
-176 LYFLQSLKTLL
+176 LYFLQSIKTLL

-195 LATSI
+195 FATSI
-200 EPVKPAY
+200 EPVKPAH

-214 DENNEFKRLFH
+214 DEKNEFKRLFH
-225 YFSRVKIY
+225 YVSRVKIHY
-233 SHSLYSYFKDQ
+233 HSLCYYLENRNIQ
-244 NVVNT
+244 APNLNE
-249 TSLADARSAL
+249 ARSAL
-259 LTQLNTN
+259 LTKLNTS

-271 RGLIEEVERLALW
+271 RGLIEEVERFTLL

-292 VINSNQMRLENAG
+292 VISAYQMRLENAG

-320 SNEKP
+320 PNEKS
-325 DAETPLLDICNLRFD
+325 DEETQLLDICNLRFD
-340 FDLDNIEIVLNQ
+340 FDLDNIEIILSQ

-414 KVKAEMSDF
+414 KVRAEMSDF

>member
-1 MLYLINIL
+1 
-9 LETTMQRLTRQ
+9 MQRLTHQ

-114 LLMDRLDKLMSDTLQ
+114 LLMNRLDKLMSDTLQ

-142 DLSAFYA
+142 DLSTFYE
-149 KIDESIT
+149 KIDESIA
-156 ILKTNQN
+156 IIKTNQN
-163 IVSDELD
+163 IESNDFD
-170 AINNSD
+170 ALNNSD
-176 LYFLQSLKTLL
+176 LYFLQSIKTLL

-195 LATSI
+195 FATSI
-200 EPVKPAY
+200 EPVKPAH

-214 DENNEFKRLFH
+214 DEKNEFKRLFH
-225 YFSRVKIY
+225 YVSRVKIHY
-233 SHSLYSYFKDQ
+233 HSLCYYLENRNIQ
-244 NVVNT
+244 APNLNE
-249 TSLADARSAL
+249 ARSAL
-259 LTQLNTN
+259 LTKLNTS

-271 RGLIEEVERLALW
+271 RGLIEEVERFTLL

-292 VINSNQMRLENAG
+292 VISAYQMRLENAG

-320 SNEKP
+320 PNKKP
-325 DAETPLLDICNLRFD
+325 DEETQLLDICNLRFD

-362 KTTSKILPD
+362 KPTSKILPD

-387 MTRIVKETQLYT
+387 MVRIVKETQLYT

-414 KVKAEMSDF
+414 KVRAEMSDF

>member
-1 MLYLINIL
+1 
-9 LETTMQRLTRQ
+9 MQRLTRQ

-114 LLMDRLDKLMSDTLQ
+114 LLMNRLDKLMSDTLQ

-142 DLSAFYA
+142 DLSTFYE
-149 KIDESIT
+149 KIDESIA
-156 ILKTNQN
+156 IIKTNQN
-163 IVSDELD
+163 IESNDFD
-170 AINNSD
+170 ALNNSD
-176 LYFLQSLKTLL
+176 LYFLQSIKTLL

-195 LATSI
+195 FATSI
-200 EPVKPAY
+200 EPVKPAH

-214 DENNEFKRLFH
+214 DEKNEFKRLFH
-225 YFSRVKIY
+225 YVSRVKIHY
-233 SHSLYSYFKDQ
+233 HSLCYYLENRNIQ
-244 NVVNT
+244 APNLNE
-249 TSLADARSAL
+249 ARSAL
-259 LTQLNTN
+259 LTKLNTS

-271 RGLIEEVERLALW
+271 RGLIEEVERFTLL

-292 VINSNQMRLENAG
+292 VISAYQMRLENAG

-320 SNEKP
+320 PNKKSDE
-325 DAETPLLDICNLRFD
+325 ETQLLDICNLRFD
-340 FDLDNIEIVLNQ
+340 FDLDNIEIILSQ

-414 KVKAEMSDF
+414 KVRAEMSDF
-423 MNNVGVI
+423 MNNVSVI

>member
-1 MLYLINIL
+1 
-9 LETTMQRLTRQ
+9 MQRLTRQ

-114 LLMDRLDKLMSDTLQ
+114 LLMNRLDKLMSDTLQ

-142 DLSAFYA
+142 DLSTFYE
-149 KIDESIT
+149 KIDESIA
-156 ILKTNQN
+156 IIKTNQN
-163 IVSDELD
+163 IESNDFD
-170 AINNSD
+170 ALNNSD
-176 LYFLQSLKTLL
+176 LYFLQSIKTLL

-195 LATSI
+195 FATSI
-200 EPVKPAY
+200 EPVKPAH

-214 DENNEFKRLFH
+214 DEKNEFKRLFH
-225 YFSRVKIY
+225 YVSRVKIHY
-233 SHSLYSYFKDQ
+233 HSLCYYLENRNIQ
-244 NVVNT
+244 APNLNE
-249 TSLADARSAL
+249 ARSAL
-259 LTQLNTN
+259 LTKLNTS

-271 RGLIEEVERLALW
+271 RGLIEEVERFTLL

-292 VINSNQMRLENAG
+292 VISAYQMRLENAG

-320 SNEKP
+320 LNEKS
-325 DAETPLLDICNLRFD
+325 DKETQLLDICNLRFD
-340 FDLDNIEIVLNQ
+340 FDLDNIEIVLSQ
-352 EPECRYVFRD
+352 ESECRYVFRD

-371 LFYFL
+371 LFYYL

-381 SLFYKK
+381 NLFYK
-387 MTRIVKETQLYT
+387 
-399 IQKMRLQ
+399 
-406 IDYQQLFE
+406 
-414 KVKAEMSDF
+414 
-423 MNNVGVI
+423 
-430 NNLIDDYLDKNTD
+430 
-443 IEVV
+443 

>member
-1 MLYLINIL
+1 
-9 LETTMQRLTRQ
+9 MQRLTRQ

-114 LLMDRLDKLMSDTLQ
+114 LLMNRLDKLMSDTLQ

-142 DLSAFYA
+142 DLSTFYE
-149 KIDESIT
+149 KIDESIA
-156 ILKTNQN
+156 IIKTNQN
-163 IVSDELD
+163 IESNDFD
-170 AINNSD
+170 ALNNSD
-176 LYFLQSLKTLL
+176 LYFLQSIKTLL

-195 LATSI
+195 FATSI
-200 EPVKPAY
+200 EPVKPAH

-214 DENNEFKRLFH
+214 DEKNEFKRLFH
-225 YFSRVKIY
+225 YVSRVKIHY
-233 SHSLYSYFKDQ
+233 HSLCYYLENRNIQ
-244 NVVNT
+244 APNLNE
-249 TSLADARSAL
+249 ARSAL
-259 LTQLNTN
+259 LTKLNTS

-271 RGLIEEVERLALW
+271 RGLIEEVERFTLL

-292 VINSNQMRLENAG
+292 VISAYQMRLENSG

-320 SNEKP
+320 LNEKS
-325 DAETPLLDICNLRFD
+325 DKETQLLDICNLRFD
-340 FDLDNIEIVLNQ
+340 FDLDNIEIVLSQ
-352 EPECRYVFRD
+352 ESECRYVFRD

-381 SLFYKK
+381 NLFYKK
-387 MTRIVKETQLYT
+387 MARIVKETQLYT

-414 KVKAEMSDF
+414 KVRSEMSDF

>member
-1 MLYLINIL
+1 
-9 LETTMQRLTRQ
+9 MQRLTRQ

-38 RSALSIS
+38 RSALSLS
-45 TGETK
+45 TDETK

-65 YFDRYDEKFSRHYD
+65 YFDRYDEKYSRHYD
-79 NDLRSISIVEF
+79 NNLRSISIIEF

-114 LLMDRLDKLMSDTLQ
+114 LLMNRLDKLMSDTLQ

-142 DLSAFYA
+142 DLSVFYE
-149 KIDESIT
+149 KIDESIA
-156 ILKTNQN
+156 IIKTNQN
-163 IVSDELD
+163 IESNDFD
-170 AINNSD
+170 ALNNSD
-176 LYFLQSLKTLL
+176 LYFLQSIKTLL

-195 LATSI
+195 FATSV
-200 EPVKPAY
+200 EPVKPAH

-214 DENNEFKRLFH
+214 DEKNEFKRLFH
-225 YFSRVKIY
+225 YVSRVKIHY
-233 SHSLYSYFKDQ
+233 HSLCYYLENRNIQ
-244 NVVNT
+244 APNLNE
-249 TSLADARSAL
+249 ARSAL
-259 LTQLNTN
+259 LTKLNTS

-271 RGLIEEVERLALW
+271 RGLIEEVERFTLL

-292 VINSNQMRLENAG
+292 VISAYQMRLENAG

-320 SNEKP
+320 PNEKS
-325 DAETPLLDICNLRFD
+325 DEETQLLDICNLRFD
-340 FDLDNIEIVLNQ
+340 FDLDNIEIILSQ

-414 KVKAEMSDF
+414 KVRAEMSDF

>member
-1 MLYLINIL
+1 
-9 LETTMQRLTRQ
+9 MQRLTRQ

-114 LLMDRLDKLMSDTLQ
+114 LLMNRLDKLMSDTLQ

-142 DLSAFYA
+142 DLSTFYE
-149 KIDESIT
+149 KIDESIA
-156 ILKTNQN
+156 IIKTNQN
-163 IVSDELD
+163 IESNDFD
-170 AINNSD
+170 ALNNSD
-176 LYFLQSLKTLL
+176 LYFLQSIKTLL
-187 QANPKLLT
+187 QANLKLLT
-195 LATSI
+195 FATSI
-200 EPVKPAY
+200 EPVKPAH

-214 DENNEFKRLFH
+214 DEKNEFKRLF
-225 YFSRVKIY
+225 YYVSRVKIHY
-233 SHSLYSYFKDQ
+233 HSLCYYLENRNIQ
-244 NVVNT
+244 APNLNE
-249 TSLADARSAL
+249 ARSAL
-259 LTQLNTN
+259 LTKLNTS

-271 RGLIEEVERLALW
+271 RGLIEEVERFTLL

-292 VINSNQMRLENAG
+292 VISAYQMRLENAG

-320 SNEKP
+320 PNEKS
-325 DAETPLLDICNLRFD
+325 DEETQLLDICNLRFD

>member
-1 MLYLINIL
+1 
-9 LETTMQRLTRQ
+9 MQRLTRQ

-31 NFFFTFE
+31 NFFFTFN

-45 TGETK
+45 TCETQ

-65 YFDRYDEKFSRHYD
+65 YFDKYDEKYSRHYD
-79 NDLRSISIVEF
+79 NNLRSISIIEF

-142 DLSAFYA
+142 DLSTFYA
-149 KIDESIT
+149 KIDKSIT

-163 IVSDELD
+163 IDSDEFD

-176 LYFLQSLKTLL
+176 LYFLQSIKTLL
-187 QANPKLLT
+187 QVNPKLLT

-214 DENNEFKRLFH
+214 DENNEFKRLRH

-233 SHSLYSYFKDQ
+233 SHSLYTYFKDQ
-244 NVVNT
+244 NVADT
-249 TSLADARSAL
+249 ASLADAKSAL

-271 RGLIEEVERLALW
+271 RGLITDIERVVLW

-292 VINSNQMRLENAG
+292 EVSANQIALENAG
-305 VLIGNQYF
+305 ILIGNQYF

-320 SNEKP
+320 PNKKP
-325 DAETPLLDICNLRFD
+325 DEETQLLDICNLR

-387 MTRIVKETQLYT
+387 MARIVKETQLYT

-414 KVKAEMSDF
+414 KVRAEMSDF

>member
-1 MLYLINIL
+1 
-9 LETTMQRLTRQ
+9 MQRLTRQ

-31 NFFFTFE
+31 NFFFTFK

-45 TGETK
+45 TDETK

-65 YFDRYDEKFSRHYD
+65 YFDRYDEKYSRHYD
-79 NDLRSISIVEF
+79 NNLRSISIIEF

-114 LLMDRLDKLMSDTLQ
+114 LLMNRLDKLMSDTLQ

-142 DLSAFYA
+142 DLSVFYE
-149 KIDESIT
+149 KIDESIA
-156 ILKTNQN
+156 IIKTNQN
-163 IVSDELD
+163 IESNDFD
-170 AINNSD
+170 ALNNSD
-176 LYFLQSLKTLL
+176 LYFLQSIKTLL

-195 LATSI
+195 FATSV
-200 EPVKPAY
+200 EPVKPAH

-214 DENNEFKRLFH
+214 DEKNEFKRLFH
-225 YFSRVKIY
+225 YVSRVKIHY
-233 SHSLYSYFKDQ
+233 HSLCYYFENRNIQ
-244 NVVNT
+244 APNLNE
-249 TSLADARSAL
+249 ARSAL
-259 LTQLNTN
+259 LTKLNTS

-271 RGLIEEVERLALW
+271 RGLIEEVERFTLL

-292 VINSNQMRLENAG
+292 VISAYQMRLENAG

-313 INDNTLR
+313 VNDNTLR
-320 SNEKP
+320 PNKKP
-325 DAETPLLDICNLRFD
+325 DEETQLLDICNLRFD

-352 EPECRYVFRD
+352 EPECRYAFRD

-387 MTRIVKETQLYT
+387 MARIVKETQLYT

-414 KVKAEMSDF
+414 KVRAEMSDF
-423 MNNVGVI
+423 MNNVDVI